1 MASHDLEETH
11 VRPMRALHLQGQG
24 RRRGLRSA
32 GRRDHRGHQDGRA
45 GNARVRLPSGRG
57 PSLAADLLRA
67 VPRSGRV
74 RGARDV
80 PAYPPLPEGAGPVPG
95 QHRGGLAHP
104 PDWQG
109 HRRVTTPDYQK
120 ALGRKIAAE
129 RRRRGLSQPELAR
142 MVDRSVAWVSQVERG
157 VRKVDRMSVLE
168 ALAAALEVPLA
179 ELAAEAPVVA
189 AVTEEPPGAGGL
201 RLVLSGAYALRAML
215 DGRRT
220 PAISTLRTKA
230 RKAWD
235 LTHAGRYTDLTD
247 LLRGLV
253 PDLETAAR
261 TVPGDRRAEVFEL
274 LATTYQ
280 ACSAA
285 LAELGEPEAAWIA
298 ADRAMAAAERADD
311 PMLVAA
317 GAFRLV
323 FVFLTARHYDQ
334 AEETARTAA
343 DALWPM
349 ADKGNPQATSL
360 WGGLTLQRAIIAARV
375 NDPQTAYGQLE
386 RASEIAGRLGEGH
399 NEYNTEF
406 GPANVRLYEIAVAVE
421 LGDAGRALR
430 AAANV
435 DITGLSAERQ
445 ARMLIDVARAHA
457 QRRQIGEAVAALVQA
472 ETITPELIRGHDLAR
487 QTASDLL
494 TMQDPA
500 SRELREL
507 AERLS

>member
-1 MASHDLEETH
+1 
-11 VRPMRALHLQGQG
+11 
-24 RRRGLRSA
+24 
-32 GRRDHRGHQDGRA
+32 
-45 GNARVRLPSGRG
+45 
-57 PSLAADLLRA
+57 
-67 VPRSGRV
+67 
-74 RGARDV
+74 
-80 PAYPPLPEGAGPVPG
+80 
-95 QHRGGLAHP
+95 
-104 PDWQG
+104 
-109 HRRVTTPDYQK
+109 VTTTDYQK

-215 DGRRT
+215 DGRRS
-220 PAISTLRTKA
+220 PALSTLRTKA
-230 RKAWD
+230 RKAWE
-235 LTHAGRYTDLTD
+235 LTHAGRYTELTE

-261 TVPGDRRAEVFEL
+261 AVAEDQRAEVFEL
-274 LATTYQ
+274 MASTYQ

-298 ADRAMAAAERADD
+298 ADRAMAAAERAGN

-323 FVFLTARHYDQ
+323 FVFINARHYGQ

-343 DALWPM
+343 EALWPL
-349 ADKGNPQATSL
+349 ANQGDPQAMSL
-360 WGGLTLQRAIIAARV
+360 WGALTLQRAVIAAHF
-375 NDPQTAYGQLE
+375 NDPDLAYGQLE
-386 RASEIAGRLGEGH
+386 RASQVAGRLGEGH

-430 AAANV
+430 AAAVV
-435 DITGLSAERQ
+435 DTSGLSAERQ

-457 QRRQIGEAVAALVQA
+457 QRRQVHEAVAALLQA
-472 ETITPELIRGHDLAR
+472 EGITPEQVRGHALVR
-487 QTASDLL
+487 QLVSDLL
-494 TMQDPA
+494 TMQDPPA
-500 SRELREL
+500 ELRDL
-507 AERLS
+507 ARRLTRTSRD

>member
-1 MASHDLEETH
+1 M
-11 VRPMRALHLQGQG
+11 
-24 RRRGLRSA
+24 
-32 GRRDHRGHQDGRA
+32 
-45 GNARVRLPSGRG
+45 
-57 PSLAADLLRA
+57 
-67 VPRSGRV
+67 
-74 RGARDV
+74 
-80 PAYPPLPEGAGPVPG
+80 
-95 QHRGGLAHP
+95 
-104 PDWQG
+104 
-109 HRRVTTPDYQK
+109 TTTDYQK

-168 ALAAALEVPLA
+168 ALAAVLEVPLA

-215 DGRRT
+215 DGRRS
-220 PAISTLRTKA
+220 PALSTLRTKA
-230 RKAWD
+230 RKAWE
-235 LTHAGRYTDLTD
+235 LTHAGRYTELTE

-261 TVPGDRRAEVFEL
+261 AVAEDQRAEVFEL
-274 LATTYQ
+274 MASTYQ

-298 ADRAMAAAERADD
+298 ADRAMAAAERAGN

-323 FVFLTARHYDQ
+323 FVFINARHYGQ

-343 DALWPM
+343 EALQPM
-349 ADKGNPQATSL
+349 ADQGDPQAMSL
-360 WGGLTLQRAIIAARV
+360 WGGLNLQRAIVAAHV
-375 NDPQTAYGQLE
+375 NDPDLAYSQLE
-386 RASEIAGRLGEGH
+386 RVSQVAGRLGEGR

-430 AAANV
+430 AAAAV
-435 DITGLSAERQ
+435 DTSGLSAERQ
-445 ARMLIDVARAHA
+445 ARMLIDVARARA
-457 QRRQIGEAVAALVQA
+457 QRRQVGEAVAALLQA
-472 ETITPELIRGHDLAR
+472 EAITPEQVRGHALVR
-487 QTASDLL
+487 QLVSDLL
-494 TMQDPA
+494 TMQDPPA
-500 SRELREL
+500 AELRDL
-507 AERLS
+507 ARRLNPTDRD